1 MTDGGDVC
9 RPAWVADLVHQ
20 GQDAVAAFTADG
32 VIVYANPAVAEL
44 LGHDRQDLI
53 GRSAFDLIH
62 PADLGRS
69 TVTVEGMAGGARPLP
84 GLIRLRRADGTFGSF
99 ELTLSPVDTPRSDP
113 RAPGPMTAVTIRDV
127 SFQDAHW
134 RFLTALTAGLD
145 LHACF
150 TVLAEGLST
159 AVDGVMGIGYDDDGA
174 RRSAG
179 PAGPVLCGVT
189 ATAVADRTPGTP
201 WATVLDAGGAAV
213 APVEDLPQPWRSLAA
228 ARGAG
233 ACVAVAVE
241 DPDGGTPA
249 LIVQWPTEAA
259 LARILAEA
267 LVRRPRQAVSV
278 ALDRRASQRRLE
290 HLAHHDPLTGLL
302 NRTRFF
308 ALLAG
313 LRSTR
318 TGYGVLYV
326 DLDRFKPV
334 NDRLGHAVGDRTL
347 VECARRIVAAVGSDA
362 AIARIGGDEFAVAL
376 PGIDPQSLEARA
388 ADVVAAMAR
397 PITVDGRV
405 LDVGA
410 SVGAAR
416 TDGRHHADTVVAA
429 ADAALYRAKREG
441 RSTWRRAPSIDGD
454 PSAFPSTT

>member
-1 MTDGGDVC
+1 
-9 RPAWVADLVHQ
+9 
-20 GQDAVAAFTADG
+20 
-32 VIVYANPAVAEL
+32 
-44 LGHDRQDLI
+44 
-53 GRSAFDLIH
+53 
-62 PADLGRS
+62 
-69 TVTVEGMAGGARPLP
+69 
-84 GLIRLRRADGTFGSF
+84 
-99 ELTLSPVDTPRSDP
+99 
-113 RAPGPMTAVTIRDV
+113 
-127 SFQDAHW
+127 
-134 RFLTALTAGLD
+134 
-145 LHACF
+145 
-150 TVLAEGLST
+150 
-159 AVDGVMGIGYDDDGA
+159 
-174 RRSAG
+174 
-179 PAGPVLCGVT
+179 
-189 ATAVADRTPGTP
+189 
-201 WATVLDAGGAAV
+201 
-213 APVEDLPQPWRSLAA
+213 
-228 ARGAG
+228 
-233 ACVAVAVE
+233 
-241 DPDGGTPA
+241 
-249 LIVQWPTEAA
+249 VQWPSEAA

-362 AIARIGGDEFAVAL
+362 AVARIGGDEFAVAL

-405 LDVGA
+405 LDIGA

-429 ADAALYRAKREG
+429 ADASLYRAKRQG
-441 RSTWRRAPSIDGD
+441 RSTWRRAPSIDID